1 MALARRSQI
10 YALSGAEAPYGD
22 IPFSYSIIFTKENIM
37 PIATAQAAQKLL
49 TPNDHTLIMIDH
61 QSQMAFATRSI
72 DLALLRNNAAV
83 VAKAAFEFKVP
94 TI

>member
-1 MALARRSQI
+1 
-10 YALSGAEAPYGD
+10 
-22 IPFSYSIIFTKENIM
+22 M
-37 PIATAQAAQKLL
+37 PIATAQAAPKLL

-72 DLALLRNNAAV
+72 DLALLRNNAAL

-94 TI
+94 TILTTVAATSFSGPISMKSSPSSPSRRRSTAPA